1 MAYLLYLDEMLMPV
15 TPSAMQISYKS
26 SNETVTLIDGGQV
39 TFMRKGEAATISMEL
54 LLPRRRYPFARY
66 VGGFLSPEAYI
77 KQLLARREAQEA
89 VRLILTR
96 TAPGGTVLEDTNLR
110 VSLEDLS
117 VTEDGEDGGD
127 VTLSLKLREYSE
139 YVTKRAVLDRASIVS
154 SVQESVVRETANA
167 PAVKTYTVAAGDC
180 LWNIAKKY
188 LGDGARWTEIY
199 ELNRDQISNPNLI
212 YPGQVLVMP

>member
-15 TPSAMQISYKS
+15 TPSAIQISYKS
-26 SNETVTLIDGGQV
+26 ANETVTLIDGGQV

-66 VGGFLSPEAYI
+66 VSGFLSPEFYI
-77 KQLLARREAQEA
+77 EQLLARREAQEA

-167 PAVKTYTVAAGDC
+167 PEIKTYTVAAGDC